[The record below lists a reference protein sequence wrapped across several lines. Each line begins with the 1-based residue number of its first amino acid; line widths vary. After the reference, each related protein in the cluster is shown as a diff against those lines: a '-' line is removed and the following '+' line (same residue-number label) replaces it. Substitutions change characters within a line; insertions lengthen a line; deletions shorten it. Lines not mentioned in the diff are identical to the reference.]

1 MALLIFQ
8 GVGIEMER
16 LAAKMGGSRKFAYN
30 ESECLDADYFKVQF
44 FWIRHSSGALILQN
58 FFFTVLDGAL
68 GEDKLAQLNI
78 CNLTWR

>member
-1 MALLIFQ
+1 MDIFQVRLWIKNRWKVNRWKRKDQNVALLIFQ

-44 FWIRHSSGALILQN
+44 FWIRQSSGALIL
-58 FFFTVLDGAL
+58 
-68 GEDKLAQLNI
+68 
-78 CNLTWR
+78 